1 MESHKDLPP
10 LPCSHG
16 PNRST
21 HARAEAAGERRR
33 APAVRASEIPASLAT
48 QVSKQGAQACPPSP
62 LCSAREQP
70 APAWTVTEA
79 GTGLC
84 RSPQAPARG
93 PGGSAAPRGRG
104 RAPLSPAA
112 RACGSPAPAPA
123 PLPARP
129 AASTPRVS
137 CLLTSR
143 SPYHALLGRS
153 TVADPRLHQQQV
165 LRAPLCTACT
175 RTPSLAA
182 SHPVLQSPARVHHST
197 SAQCLASATVLWLL
211 PVVSATTSAAE
222 LQHPAPG
229 GARAQRNDHMDK
241 HPGPPRPTVRGSD
254 NGQLALE
261 PREPSQIAC
270 APRPAAALE

>member
-84 RSPQAPARG
+84 RSPQAPAGG

-129 AASTPRVS
+129 AAATPRVS
-137 CLLTSR
+137 CLQTSR
-143 SPYHALLGRS
+143 SPYHALWAGALWQTQGCINSRYS
-153 TVADPRLHQQQV
+153 SSSWHGLH
-165 LRAPLCTACT
+165 
-175 RTPSLAA
+175 
-182 SHPVLQSPARVHHST
+182 SHPQSRRQP
-197 SAQCLASATVLWLL
+197 
-211 PVVSATTSAAE
+211 PSAA
-222 LQHPAPG
+222 
-229 GARAQRNDHMDK
+229 
-241 HPGPPRPTVRGSD
+241 GPST
-254 NGQLALE
+254 
-261 PREPSQIAC
+261 C
-270 APRPAAALE
+270 APQHQRPVSCVRNGALAPPCGLCNRERS